1 MTLSIIRAL
10 EYLLALT
17 QRTFHLLFG
26 ALIRMLLWLE
36 ALNREAAVTLI
47 ALYLLRIEPL
57 PQIPIQFLSLNS
69 IAFHGA
75 FPQPVILVL
84 KLLNTPSTIGCVAV
98 VALTRLVQNSF
109 TKFASCFEIL
119 KQICCLALLLQMG
132 FHVQF
137 VNQCLLID
145 LHCLQG
151 ILNVLFL
158 LL

>member
-10 EYLLALT
+10 QYLLALT
-17 QRTFHLLFG
+17 QRTFQLLFG
-26 ALIRMLLWLE
+26 ALIRMLIWVE
-36 ALNREAAVTLI
+36 ALNGEATVTLI

-57 PQIPIQFLSLNS
+57 PEIPIQFLSLNS

-75 FPQPVILVL
+75 FPQPVILLV
-84 KLLNTPSTIGCVAV
+84 KLLNTPSTIRCVAV
-98 VALTRLVQNSF
+98 IALAWLVQNSF
-109 TKFASCFEIL
+109 TKFASCFEFLI
-119 KQICCLALLLQMG
+119 QICCLALLLQMG

-137 VNQCLLID
+137 VNQSILID

-151 ILNVLFL
+151 ILDVLFL